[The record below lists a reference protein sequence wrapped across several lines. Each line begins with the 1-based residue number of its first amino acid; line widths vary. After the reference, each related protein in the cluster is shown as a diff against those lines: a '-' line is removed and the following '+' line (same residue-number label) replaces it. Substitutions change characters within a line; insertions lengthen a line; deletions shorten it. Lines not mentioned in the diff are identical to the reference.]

1 MRVVVAGGHGQI
13 GRRLLRLLVDA
24 GHQAVGL
31 VRNPDHGD
39 HVCAAGAEAAVI
51 DLEHSDVEAVAAVLG
66 GADAVVFAAGAGPG
80 SGATRK
86 QSMDRDGAVLL
97 ADAAV
102 AAAVPRYLMVSSVNA
117 VEPDDEDAADSDDV
131 FQIYLRAKGA
141 ADVAVRS
148 RGLDWV
154 VLRPGQLTDD
164 PGTNRVRLS
173 ASVPG
178 GAVPRDDVAA
188 VLLALLVAGTSGVTL
203 ELAAGD
209 TEVESAVRAL

>member
-1 MRVVVAGGHGQI
+1 MRVVIAGGHGQI
-13 GRRLLRLLVDA
+13 GQRLLRLLVDA

-31 VRNPDHGD
+31 VRNPDHVD
-39 HVCAAGAEAAVI
+39 DVCAAGAEAAVI
-51 DLEHSDVEAVAAVLG
+51 DLEHSDVGAVAAVLD

-102 AAAVPRYLMVSSVNA
+102 AAAVPRYLMISSVNA
-117 VEPDDEDAADSDDV
+117 VKPDAEDAADSDDV

-148 RGLDWV
+148 RDLDWV

-164 PGTNRVRLS
+164 PGTNQVRLS

-188 VLLALLVAGTSGVTL
+188 VLLALLVAGTRRVTL

-209 TEVESAVRAL
+209 TEVESAVLAV